1 MAREQRKNF
10 RVEWNSPA
18 TISDPEDG
26 TETRCILSNLSNLGA
41 KITDVQADTIPDEF
55 MLRITPRG
63 RRRKCRV
70 LWRSSSS
77 NTLGVVFTD
86 LFPILEELPTGD
98 VVRDHTAP

>member
-1 MAREQRKNF
+1 MARERRKKF

-18 TISDPEDG
+18 TICDAEGGWECS
-26 TETRCILSNLSNLGA
+26 CILSDFSSLGA

-55 MLRITPRG
+55 ILRITPRG

-86 LFPILEELPTGD
+86 LFPIVEESPTGD
-98 VVRDHTAP
+98 VVRDQTAL